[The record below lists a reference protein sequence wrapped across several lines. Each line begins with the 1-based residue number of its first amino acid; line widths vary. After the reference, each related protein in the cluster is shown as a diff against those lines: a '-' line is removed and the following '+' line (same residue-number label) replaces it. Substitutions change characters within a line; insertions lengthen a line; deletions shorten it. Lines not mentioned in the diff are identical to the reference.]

1 MPEDQKSSFSEAVE
15 TGTSAAHT
23 ICGAIKTGKAISS
36 AAKGAAAGG
45 PYGAAAGA
53 VWAGRKHIGKII
65 VAVIALL
72 MLPVL
77 FVLMLPGLI
86 FGGLTNAFS
95 PSDPEIPILNSET
108 AIIENA
114 NEITFTLNGI
124 LGEALDDVLAR
135 IEADFAASGADHMEV
150 KNAYSGGPIYNANLF
165 ISQYCAAKDKDFESI
180 SLNDLA
186 ATLRENKQHLYSYTS
201 KQEIRESTVTDPE
214 TGEETTVSE
223 TWMVYTVRYNG
234 ESYFS
239 DVVFQ
244 LTDDQKELASDY
256 ASNLSL
262 FLGDGL
268 LQNLE
273 AWTGNSITALGDVT
287 FTDGITPVVYYNQLD
302 ERYAGKAYGTDNI
315 GGYGCGPTA
324 MAIVVSSLTDDM
336 VDPVEMAEWS
346 YNNGYWCKSSGSY
359 HALIPAAAGEWGLPV
374 SGCTTAEPQR
384 ITDALANGNGILLG
398 VNKYNSSLI
407 IVDIFNS
414 AVYKNANMSI
424 LGTSGAGKTFTMQLM
439 ALRMRRKNI
448 PIFIVAPL
456 KGHEFHRACSNVG
469 GSFIQISPASPHCIN
484 VMEIRRVDRSVNELL
499 DGPGIQLSELA
510 AKIQQLHIFFSLL
523 IPDMSHEERQL
534 LDEALVRT
542 YNTKGITHDKQRQNT
557 EFLLDPFYFS
567 LEQYAKEH
575 PMPHFSDCVVCFTQV
590 YDQCLPTRRI
600 RDYDNLEEKQLLDVL
615 STFVMADD
623 TGLLCDAYNT
633 AALGEKDCTRIS
645 VMEKK
650 RFPAW
655 LAEHENTL
663 KSISDF

>member
-15 TGTSAAHT
+15 TGASAAHT
-23 ICGAIKTGKAISS
+23 IRGAIKTGKAISS

-45 PYGAAAGA
+45 PYGAVAGA

-302 ERYAGKAYGTDNI
+302 ERYAGKAY
-315 GGYGCGPTA
+315 
-324 MAIVVSSLTDDM
+324 
-336 VDPVEMAEWS
+336 E
-346 YNNGYWCKSSGSY
+346 Y
-359 HALIPAAAGEWGLPV
+359 HAEKLRKIADKLQAGIGYDYDKAVERCKKKRAKKSHSSDVG
-374 SGCTTAEPQR
+374 E
-384 ITDALANGNGILLG
+384 DALLLTVQAANKSAD
-398 VNKYNSSLI
+398 NKKE
-407 IVDIFNS
+407 
-414 AVYKNANMSI
+414 A
-424 LGTSGAGKTFTMQLM
+424 
-439 ALRMRRKNI
+439 
-448 PIFIVAPL
+448 APY
-456 KGHEFHRACSNVG
+456 EEDT
-469 GSFIQISPASPHCIN
+469 PWEP
-484 VMEIRRVDRSVNELL
+484 EL
-499 DGPGIQLSELA
+499 E
-510 AKIQQLHIFFSLL
+510 
-523 IPDMSHEERQL
+523 
-534 LDEALVRT
+534 
-542 YNTKGITHDKQRQNT
+542 
-557 EFLLDPFYFS
+557 
-567 LEQYAKEH
+567 
-575 PMPHFSDCVVCFTQV
+575 
-590 YDQCLPTRRI
+590 
-600 RDYDNLEEKQLLDVL
+600 
-615 STFVMADD
+615 
-623 TGLLCDAYNT
+623 
-633 AALGEKDCTRIS
+633 
-645 VMEKK
+645 
-650 RFPAW
+650 
-655 LAEHENTL
+655 
-663 KSISDF
+663 